1 MFTYEDAKGEQYQES
16 VEVKIEILEPV
27 KVTDEEKKKAEEE
40 AKEQKSLSQWWIS
53 LLFGLAIIA
62 VLTSIIIIARF
73 SRMMKMR

>member
-1 MFTYEDAKGEQYQES
+1 MFTYEYASGEQYQES

-27 KVTDEEKKKAEEE
+27 KETDEEKEKAEEE
-40 AKEQKSLSQWWIS
+40 AKEQKALSQWWIS

-62 VLTSIIIIARF
+62 VLTSIIIIAKF